1 MKIGP
6 RFDPRRVQR
15 NRLDAAT
22 GAAIGRR
29 GFLATTPAATALATT
44 RAGAVWADARAD
56 EQRLRATYGDND
68 PRLVQLKNRV
78 DPANLLAL
86 NATIRP
92 A

>member
-1 MKIGP
+1 MRIGP

-15 NRLDAAT
+15 NRVDAAT

-29 GFLATTPAATALATT
+29 GFLGITVTVTARAAT

-56 EQRLRATYGDND
+56 ELRLRATYGDND
-68 PRLVQLKNRV
+68 RRQVQWKNRV
-78 DPANLLAL
+78 DPANLFAL

>member
-6 RFDPRRVQR
+6 RFDSRRVQR

-29 GFLATTPAATALATT
+29 GFLATTLAARALATT
-44 RAGAVWADARAD
+44 RARAVN
-56 EQRLRATYGDND
+56 Q
-68 PRLVQLKNRV
+68 V
-78 DPANLLAL
+78 DPANLFAL